1 MIKKESIIYTA
12 GLFDGEGCIVI
23 TRGPKKNGRGKIY
36 NCVAIRMEVCNTDFD
51 LINSLK
57 KEWDEGHICKI
68 PPRKVKSGMSKP
80 QLRWQ
85 LTHRQAHRVLNK
97 IMPYMR
103 EQNKLSKAN
112 EVIRYYNERT
122 KC

>member
-1 MIKKESIIYTA
+1 MDKNTIAYTA

-23 TRGPKKNGRGKIY
+23 TRGPKKNGRGKVY
-36 NCVAIRMEVCNTDFD
+36 NCVMIRMEICNTDFD
-51 LINSLK
+51 LITSIQ

-68 PPRKVKSGMSKP
+68 PPRKVKNGMSKP

-85 LTHRQAHRVLNK
+85 LTHRQAHRVLAK

-103 EQNKLSKAN
+103 EQNKLNKAN
-112 EVIRYYNERT
+112 EIIEYYR
-122 KC
+122 KF